1 MRAGGMWGAPGP
13 SLTRNP
19 SGRAA
24 DSAQRPRLAGC
35 TPATSP
41 GSGRWAPLWERGVL
55 WSWARPHHRRVLLHL
70 KPLPA
75 LQARLLHSSVIAR
88 SPSPGNRSPPRS
100 LLPSSYPQSLRAPGL
115 STIWRPLPTALGQR
129 LSLHHQ
135 HLAPLLPTWHCPLA
149 IPVGPILSDKT

>member
-1 MRAGGMWGAPGP
+1 MWGAPGP

-100 LLPSSYPQSLRAPGL
+100 LLPSSYPHPCALLASAL
-115 STIWRPLPTALGQR
+115 SGDPC
-129 LSLHHQ
+129 
-135 HLAPLLPTWHCPLA
+135 PLLLGRGCLCTTSTSHLFCLPGTAP
-149 IPVGPILSDKT
+149 